1 MLFQND
7 WAHIQHAAALRRRRE
22 YAGPSLFSFFLCG
35 AMWAALAALLRLPQ
49 VFWRAVAAHG
59 AQPTGLAHPWLCGY
73 VAAIAAYGIRLGI
86 AAAIGLMLIGG
97 RLVRASP
104 KLPGAKQSE

>member
-35 AMWAALAALLRLPQ
+35 AMWLHWPPCCGCRGCFGELSLPMALNPPDWHTHGSAAM
-49 VFWRAVAAHG
+49 WRRSP
-59 AQPTGLAHPWLCGY
+59 PTVSVWVLQ
-73 VAAIAAYGIRLGI
+73 R
-86 AAAIGLMLIGG
+86 
-97 RLVRASP
+97 RSASC
-104 KLPGAKQSE
+104 

>member
-1 MLFQND
+1 M
-7 WAHIQHAAALRRRRE
+7 RRNV
-22 YAGPSLFSFFLCG
+22 
-35 AMWAALAALLRLPQ
+35 AALAVLLRLPR
-49 VFWRAVAAHG
+49 VFWRAVAAYG

-97 RLVRASP
+97 CLVLSFTTTTWCQTIRV
-104 KLPGAKQSE
+104 E